1 MPRDRE
7 QEQIRAILDLV
18 EKCDQ
23 ARLELEVRGDTIV
36 VMMPGTRFSVTYRML
51 EDPQLWSDLVLDD
64 RDALITRAA
73 FLARAWK
80 AANDKARELGWIA
93 WRPATR
99 RPFSLDTFGQGG
111 AAAMKSLALALMFAA
126 SAVTAA
132 TADESCKD
140 QARESK
146 FTGDTLKNL

>member
-1 MPRDRE
+1 MISPSDRRSLTFHQFSAKPTARE

-64 RDALITRAA
+64 QDATITRAE
-73 FLARAWK
+73 FLARGWK
-80 AANDKARELGWIA
+80 AANDKARELGWI
-93 WRPATR
+93 
-99 RPFSLDTFGQGG
+99 
-111 AAAMKSLALALMFAA
+111 
-126 SAVTAA
+126 V
-132 TADESCKD
+132 
-140 QARESK
+140 
-146 FTGDTLKNL
+146 